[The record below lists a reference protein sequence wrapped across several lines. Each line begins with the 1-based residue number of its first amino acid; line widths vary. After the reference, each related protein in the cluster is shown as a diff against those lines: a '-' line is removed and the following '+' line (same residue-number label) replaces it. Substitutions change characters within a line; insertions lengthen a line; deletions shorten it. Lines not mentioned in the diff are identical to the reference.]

1 MRVVHTSDWHVGK
14 LLRGASRI
22 DEHRAVLGEIAEIAD
37 RERADLV
44 LVVGDLYE
52 TAAPPPEATA
62 VVYDALLALRETGA
76 HVVVVGGNH
85 DQQSQLESVSPVFE
99 RLGITVLGLPTGP
112 DRAVVDVAGAR
123 VAMMPWM
130 SQRWAIKT
138 EQLMGATTAATAQFY
153 AARVARLL
161 AWLSEGFAAD
171 TVNIVAAHCMV
182 QGGMLGGGERDA
194 QLIDEYAVP
203 TAAFPAAANYVAL
216 GHLHRAQQMPGAAPI
231 WYSGS
236 PIQVDF
242 GEEND
247 TKQVLVV
254 DIPERGAAKVSP
266 VALTRGAVLRTLR
279 GTFAELEALAPTVGD
294 AHLRVFVREQPRAGL
309 ADDVRTLLPTAVDVR
324 VAPDVTTDTAG
335 AAVRTVERATTPR
348 DLFRQ
353 YLGETGHADDNR
365 LVALFDE
372 LLDTETV

>member
-1 MRVVHTSDWHVGK
+1 MRVLHTSDWHVGK
-14 LLRGASRI
+14 LLRGESRI
-22 DEHRAVLGEIAEIAD
+22 EEHRAVLGEIAEIAD
-37 RERADLV
+37 RDRADLV

-85 DQQSQLESVSPVFE
+85 DQQLQLDSVAPVFA
-99 RLGITVLGLPTGP
+99 RLGITVLGLPAGP
-112 DRAVVDVAGAR
+112 ERAVVDVAGAR

-138 EQLMGATTAATAQFY
+138 AQLMTATAAATAQY
-153 AARVARLL
+153 YTARVARLL
-161 AWLSEGFAAD
+161 AWLSEGFSAD
-171 TVNIVAAHCMV
+171 TINIVAAHCMV
-182 QGGMLGGGERDA
+182 QGGTLGGGERDA
-194 QLIDEYAVP
+194 QLIDEYSVP
-203 TAAFPAAANYVAL
+203 TAAFPASANYVAL

-242 GEEND
+242 GEERD

-254 DIPERGAAKVSP
+254 DIPDRGAAKVTP

-279 GTFAELEALAPTVGD
+279 GTLSELEAAAPGVGD
-294 AHLRVFVREQPRAGL
+294 AFLRVFVREQPRAGL
-309 ADDVRTLLPTAVDVR
+309 ADDVRALLPTAVDVR
-324 VAPDVTTDTAG
+324 VAPDVAPETPGG
-335 AAVRTVERATTPR
+335 AKKVTRATSPR
-348 DLFRQ
+348 DLFGQ
-353 YLGETGHADDNR
+353 YLAETGHAADDR

-372 LLDTETV
+372 LLDAEAV

>member
-1 MRVVHTSDWHVGK
+1 VRVVHTSDWHVGK

-22 DEHRAVLGEIAEIAD
+22 DEHRAVLGDIAEVAG

-52 TAAPPPEATA
+52 TAAPSPEATA

-85 DQQSQLESVSPVFE
+85 DQQSQLDAVAPVFD
-99 RLGITVLGLPTGP
+99 RLGITVLGLPAGP

-123 VAMMPWM
+123 VVMMPWV

-138 EQLMGATTAATAQFY
+138 EQLMGATAAATAQFY

-161 AWLSEGFAAD
+161 SWLSEGFATD
-171 TVNIVAAHCMV
+171 TINIVAAHCMV
-182 QGGMLGGGERDA
+182 QGGVLGGGERDA
-194 QLIDEYAVP
+194 QLIDEYMVP
-203 TAAFPAAANYVAL
+203 TAAFPASANYVAL

-242 GEEND
+242 GEEDD

-254 DIPERGAAKVSP
+254 DIPDRGAAKVSP

-279 GTFAELEALAPTVGD
+279 GTFSQLEAAAPNVGD

-309 ADDVRTLLPTAVDVR
+309 ADDVRALLPNAVDVR
-324 VAPDVTTDTAG
+324 VAPDVADDSTVVVRR
-335 AAVRTVERATTPR
+335 AVHATTPR

-353 YLGETGHADDNR
+353 YLAETGHSDDDR
-365 LVALFDE
+365 LVALFDD
-372 LLDTETV
+372 LLDTESV